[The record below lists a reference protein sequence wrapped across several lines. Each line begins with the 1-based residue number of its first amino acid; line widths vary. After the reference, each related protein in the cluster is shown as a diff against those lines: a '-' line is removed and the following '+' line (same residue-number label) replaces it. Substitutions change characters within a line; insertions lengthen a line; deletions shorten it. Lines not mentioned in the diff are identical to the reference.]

1 MWLAS
6 LGELLLVAT
15 LVWTSYTL
23 WPLWRRCVHL
33 ASDKAAAIVHQALT
47 QAAVNS
53 AADAATDP
61 GAPKPSARKGW
72 QPPEQGLAVLLL
84 ISALLLVALT
94 ATFGAVR
101 YALQPTPDF
110 ATAATAA
117 QYGLLV
123 TVHDNLSFLSRQFAM
138 PCYVLCALW
147 LWGRVPALAVVA
159 LVLVSQLPLLG
170 APGIVNDAVLL
181 VSLLRLVQ
189 QATKRRPLAI
199 GIGCLLG
206 VPLCSLLI
214 ADANIAMGVFHLLLA
229 LHFVGF
235 ALTLPA
241 LPPRITA
248 SSVRLY
254 EVSQPRRRKQ
264 H

>member
-23 WPLWRRCVHL
+23 WPWWRRCVHL

-53 AADAATDP
+53 AADATEPAA
-61 GAPKPSARKGW
+61 APAVRKGW
-72 QPPEQGLAVLLL
+72 QPPEHRFAVLGL
-84 ISALLLVALT
+84 ICALLLVALT

-110 ATAATAA
+110 TTAATAA
-117 QYGLLV
+117 HYGLLV
-123 TVHDNLSFLSRQFAM
+123 TVHDNLSFISRQFAM
-138 PCYVLCALW
+138 PGYVLCALW

-159 LVLVSQLPLLG
+159 LALVSQLPLLG
-170 APGIVNDAVLL
+170 APGMINDAVLL
-181 VSLLRLVQ
+181 VSLLRLLQ
-189 QATKRRPLAI
+189 QASKRLPLAL
-199 GIGCLLG
+199 GIACLLG

-214 ADANIAMGVFHLLLA
+214 ADANIAMGLFHLLLA

-248 SSVRLY
+248 SSIRLY